1 MADND
6 ANGMEPESK
15 RNMTLIIAGA
25 AVVLLFCCCSL
36 FALLWFT
43 GDPILEALD
52 LAAIGWTAL
61 G

>member
-1 MADND
+1 MADD
-6 ANGMEPESK
+6 SANGMEPESK
-15 RNMTLIIAGA
+15 RNMALIIAGV